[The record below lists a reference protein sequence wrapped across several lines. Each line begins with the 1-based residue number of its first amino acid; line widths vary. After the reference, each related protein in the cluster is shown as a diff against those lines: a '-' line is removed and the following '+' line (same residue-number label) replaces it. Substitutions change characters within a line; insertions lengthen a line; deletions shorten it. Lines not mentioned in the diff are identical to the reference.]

1 MKQLVIIPHNLP
13 SRCAGG
19 CFERRTKCW
28 RWTWRQFRQLDMA
41 ARVHPIEG
49 NNEDESL
56 SLSSESEVPPPAAKR
71 TRGQLD
77 ATNANR
83 RKVISGNVLRI
94 PIILLFAASS
104 PDVKISRPPRVICD
118 CVWKVFRCAYPRGID
133 QGHCRQA
140 SIRSITPTSKFM
152 TRRCEL
158 VLTARS
164 AVSFRS

>member
-1 MKQLVIIPHNLP
+1 VRVDASNDE
-13 SRCAGG
+13 RNVGG
-19 CFERRTKCW
+19 GLGDSLDS
-28 RWTWRQFRQLDMA
+28 LDMA

-104 PDVKISRPPRVICD
+104 PDVKESHDPP
-118 CVWKVFRCAYPRGID
+118 
-133 QGHCRQA
+133 
-140 SIRSITPTSKFM
+140 
-152 TRRCEL
+152 
-158 VLTARS
+158 
-164 AVSFRS
+164 VSFATACGRSFVVHIPEGSIKGTVDKLQFVQSHQRLKHFP